1 MGLIIIGILLIA
13 LFIYALKSDWH
24 EGLGMFIS
32 VVSFICAV
40 VAFVGGIFGLG
51 FSYEYNLLHKTQ
63 LVEKNLGMIATI
75 DGVREAANYYE
86 EVELDW
92 QEYDGNAYKPSVI
105 IDDIIFIESDLIDV
119 PVLQLYE
126 KTEKKTFWTFAAGN
140 DTRYVHVIKVPIGT
154 VSLFAN
160 DMAIEFG

>member
-1 MGLIIIGILLIA
+1 MGLIIIGILLIVLA
-13 LFIYALKSDWH
+13 IYAWNSKWN
-24 EGLGMFIS
+24 EGLIGFII
-32 VVSFICAV
+32 VVSVFGAIIAILC
-40 VAFVGGIFGLG
+40 GIIGTG
-51 FSYEYNLLHKTQ
+51 ASYEYNLLHKTQ
-63 LVEKNLGMIATI
+63 LVEKNVGMIATI

-86 EVELDW
+86 DVELDW